1 MQYSTWSTYYIPNA
15 VKELTMRRVTQY
27 CPLSGWF
34 KTLLV
39 DEWVCAP
46 CCSDNSHLSMKSLL
60 DLSALL
66 LISSPVFPQHNGY
79 DDCVFNK
86 ESEIQRWESDLQEAF
101 TDADEAGLVD
111 SFRERLSCLGQ
122 LPKDMTASVKKERAP
137 LFIEGSIKVKQNHID
152 VLEVS
157 LDYSTSKWLNNT

>member
-1 MQYSTWSTYYIPNA
+1 
-15 VKELTMRRVTQY
+15 
-27 CPLSGWF
+27 
-34 KTLLV
+34 
-39 DEWVCAP
+39 
-46 CCSDNSHLSMKSLL
+46 MKSLL

-79 DDCVFNK
+79 YDWVFNK
-86 ESEIQRWESDLQEAF
+86 GSEIQRWESYHQEAF
-101 TDADEAGLVD
+101 TDAEEAGLVD

-122 LPKDMTASVKKERAP
+122 LPKDVTTSVKKERAL

-157 LDYSTSKWLNNT
+157 PDYSTSK